1 MYFNTLRLQNFHA
14 PCTWAVL
21 VQTLVFDKELFT
33 MAEIELRQI
42 NKTFDKKV
50 NAVKDITFKAND
62 GEFLTLL
69 GPSGCGKTTILRLL
83 AGLEMPDSGEI
94 VIDSKKVNDVPPADR
109 DVAMV
114 FQSYA
119 LYPHMTV
126 FNNIAVNLRLRKVKK
141 EEFTRLVL
149 KTSKT
154 LGISDLLDRRPKALS
169 GGQRQRVA
177 LARAIIRNPK
187 VFLLDEPLSNLDAA
201 LREKTRGELK
211 LLFSQLGATVVYV
224 THDQVEAMTMSHRIV
239 VLKDG
244 VIQQIGTPHEI
255 YNVPINTFVA
265 TFIGSPKMNLIHG
278 NIEDDNILYAL
289 NKIPIFILPR
299 KDMLQKYIGNDV
311 IVGLRP
317 EDISITSISRDER
330 YNAQIVLCELI
341 GQQTI
346 VTLHINGL
354 ELKVITPSSFDAT
367 EKSVGIKIDTSHI
380 HLFDPLSGKK
390 IY

>member
-1 MYFNTLRLQNFHA
+1 
-14 PCTWAVL
+14 
-21 VQTLVFDKELFT
+21 

-50 NAVKDITFKAND
+50 NAVKDITFKADD

-69 GPSGCGKTTILRLL
+69 GPSGCGKSTILRLL

-94 VIDSKKVNDVPPADR
+94 IIDSKKVNDIPPADR

-126 FNNIAVNLRLRKVKK
+126 FDNIAVNLRLRKVKK
-141 EEFTRLVL
+141 EEFTRRVL

-154 LGISDLLDRRPKALS
+154 LGISDLLDRRPRALS

-211 LLFSQLGATVVYV
+211 LLFSQLGATVIYV
-224 THDQVEAMTMSHRIV
+224 THDQIEAMTMSHRIV

-278 NIEDDNILYAL
+278 KTDDDNIVFTL
-289 NKIPIFILPR
+289 NKIPLFVLPGKDRLR
-299 KDMLQKYIGNDV
+299 KHIGNDV
-311 IVGLRP
+311 IVGIRP
-317 EDISITSISRDER
+317 EDITITSRSHDETH
-330 YNAQIVLCELI
+330 NAQIVLCELT
-341 GQQTI
+341 GQQTM
-346 VTLHINGL
+346 VTLHIDGL
-354 ELKVITPSSFDAT
+354 ELKVIAPSSFDAS
-367 EKSVGIKIDTSHI
+367 EKLVGIKIDPLHI
-380 HLFDPLSGKK
+380 HLFDPLSGQK

>member
-1 MYFNTLRLQNFHA
+1 MIRRPPRSTLF
-14 PCTWAVL
+14 PYT
-21 VQTLVFDKELFT
+21 TLF
-33 MAEIELRQI
+33 R
-42 NKTFDKKV
+42 
-50 NAVKDITFKAND
+50 
-62 GEFLTLL
+62 
-69 GPSGCGKTTILRLL
+69 S
-83 AGLEMPDSGEI
+83 DSGEI
-94 VIDSKKVNDVPPADR
+94 LIDSKKVNDIPPADR